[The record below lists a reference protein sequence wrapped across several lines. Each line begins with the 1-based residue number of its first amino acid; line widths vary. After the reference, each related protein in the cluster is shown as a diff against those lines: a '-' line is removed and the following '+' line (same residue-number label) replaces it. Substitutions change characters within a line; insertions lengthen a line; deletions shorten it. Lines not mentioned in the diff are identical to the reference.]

1 MKILITG
8 VGGFIGCHLAK
19 SLVLNKHIVY
29 GVDDFSNYKK
39 NKKLI
44 KLRKKFLNKLDKKRF
59 NFFHKDLLKQST
71 YTFLKK
77 FNIDL
82 ILNLAAKPGVF
93 EGEKNNNQYIEKNI
107 ILLNNLL
114 RFSKE
119 KKIKYFYSASSSS
132 VYGGINFRDDDKKK
146 LNPKSF
152 YGLTKV
158 LGENLLKFYAVNNN
172 INILSMRFFTVYG
185 ALGRPDMIYYNFL
198 LKEKNKKII
207 YLFNR
212 GNNKRSFT
220 FIDDL
225 IYCIIELIK
234 NKSKIFK
241 NKNYE
246 CLNIGNEKYYSV
258 NDLIKTYQKI
268 SDQYYKFKI
277 INLDSKDIDPY
288 MTRSNNKKL
297 FRYIKKI
304 SFISLEDGLKVFKK
318 WFISNY

>member
-19 SLVLNKHIVY
+19 SLVDNRHVVY
-29 GVDDFSNYKK
+29 GVDDFSNYRK

-44 KLRKKFLNKLDKKRF
+44 RLRKIFLNKLDSKKF
-59 NFFHKDLLKQST
+59 KFYNKDLLNETTYKLLSKQ
-71 YTFLKK
+71 K
-77 FNIDL
+77 FNL
-82 ILNLAAKPGVF
+82 IIHLAAKPGVF
-93 EGEKNNNQYIEKNI
+93 EGEKNNNQYINKNI
-107 ILLNNLL
+107 VLLNNIL

-119 KKIKYFYSASSSS
+119 NKIKYFYSASSSS
-132 VYGGINFRDDDKKK
+132 VYGGENFSDDDKKK

-158 LGENLLKFYAVNNN
+158 IGENLLKFYSSNYN

-185 ALGRPDMIYYNFL
+185 MLGRPDMIYFNFL
-198 LKEKNKKII
+198 LKEKNKKTI

-212 GNNKRSFT
+212 GKNKRSFT
-220 FIDDL
+220 YVDDL
-225 IYCIIELIK
+225 ITCIQELIK

-241 NKNYE
+241 KNNYE

-258 NDLIKTYQKI
+258 NDLIQTYKKL
-268 SDQYYKFKI
+268 SKNSYKFKI
-277 INLDSKDIDPY
+277 VNLNSKDIDPY

-297 FRYIKKI
+297 FKYIKKI
-304 SFISLEDGLKVFKK
+304 KFKSLEDGLKLFKS
-318 WFISNY
+318 WFSFNY